1 MLNIC
6 YFNSTFLFLCQD
18 DETID
23 TEMNNSVETQLI
35 TFGKKLSCRD
45 PVYIA
50 AEAGVVVWQ
59 LYNMGFTVF
68 TGW

>member
-50 AEAGVVVWQ
+50 AEAGVVV
-59 LYNMGFTVF
+59 
-68 TGW
+68 